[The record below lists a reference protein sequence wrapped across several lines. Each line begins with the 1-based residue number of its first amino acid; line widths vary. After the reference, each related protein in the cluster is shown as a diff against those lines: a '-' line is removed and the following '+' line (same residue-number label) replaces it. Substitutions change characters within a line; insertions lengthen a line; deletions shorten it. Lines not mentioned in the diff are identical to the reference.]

1 MRKIS
6 ILFITLFSISAF
18 AQGPDGSAG
27 RIKSAETSAV
37 LLNNNKGI
45 IPLKNVK
52 DLRIA
57 SVDLGFTNSTV
68 FDSIA
73 AKYWGLKSFSGD
85 TISSPLGFNAMH
97 MKLKL
102 FNTVILKL
110 SDKSSFSTS
119 MMHFIADLESQ
130 TNVVLVLSGSGTSLA
145 KLDKLKSPVIWS
157 KYQSPEAASAQAQ
170 IIFGGLGAKGKLD
183 ANYSTS
189 FKKGLGFITEKIRLG
204 YSMPAEVSLS
214 ADFASGIDA
223 IVKEGIAAH
232 SAPSAV
238 ILVAKDGKVIFNKA
252 YGAHSYDGAN
262 PTQLNDIYDMASVTK
277 VTATTPS
284 IMRLYDRKMIGLD
297 SLISKYVAT
306 TRSIPDKS
314 DIKIK
319 EALLHEA
326 GYYPYI
332 KFFELLKPGEMSKDS
347 SAAYPVKV
355 ADGYFL
361 RANYFEDVMWPVTLK
376 SHGGTR
382 GKFVYSDVSMYM
394 LKEVVEQ
401 VSHRRLNEYVLNEF
415 YLPLGMQATGFL
427 PRNRFDRSRIVPTT
441 ENDNWFRN
449 MLVQGYVNDPGA
461 AMAGGVEGHAG
472 LFSNANDLAIYY
484 QMLLNKGS
492 YGGEKFFDP
501 STVELFTSRQ
511 SKVSTRGY
519 GFARLTEAEE
529 KAGKSYP
536 SQLAYGH
543 SGYTGTYVWVDP
555 KYNLVYICLTN
566 RVYPDDNKTYGVSK
580 VNLRAKVLDFVYQE
594 FAKAQK

>member
-1 MRKIS
+1 MRKFFT
-6 ILFITLFSISAF
+6 LFITIASITAM
-18 AQGPDGSAG
+18 AQDLSPTG
-27 RIKSAETSAV
+27 RIRTAERNTV
-37 LLNNNKGI
+37 LLNNPKGI
-45 IPLKNVK
+45 IPLKNIK
-52 DLRIA
+52 DIKLA
-57 SVDLGFTNSTV
+57 TVDFGFPNSAV
-68 FDSIA
+68 FDSISS
-73 AKYWGLKSFSGD
+73 KYWALKSYRCD
-85 TISSPLGFNAMH
+85 TISTTDGFNRLH

-110 SDKSSFSTS
+110 SDRSSFSPP
-119 MMHFIADLESQ
+119 MLRFINDLESQ
-130 TNVVLVLSGSGTSLA
+130 SNVLLVLSGSGTNLSKLGKVRVPIVWNKGQSSESASLSAQAIFGGIALKA
-145 KLDKLKSPVIWS
+145 KLDTD
-157 KYQSPEAASAQAQ
+157 YSA
-170 IIFGGLGAKGKLD
+170 
-183 ANYSTS
+183 T
-189 FKKGLGFITEKIRLG
+189 FKKGSGFTTEKIRLG
-204 YSMPAEVSLS
+204 YSIPEDVSLS
-214 ADFASGIDA
+214 SNFNTGIDA
-223 IVKEGIAAH
+223 IVAEGIAAH

-238 ILVAKDGKVIFNKA
+238 ILVAKDGKVVFNRA
-252 YGAHSYDGAN
+252 YGSHSYDGLK
-262 PTQLNDIYDMASVTK
+262 PTNLNDIYDMASVTK
-277 VTATTPS
+277 VTATTPA
-284 IMRLYDRKMIGLD
+284 IMRLYDQKMIGLD

-306 TRSIPDKS
+306 TRNIADKS

-332 KFFELLKPGEMSKDS
+332 KFFELLKPGEMSTDS
-347 SAAYPVKV
+347 SAAFPVKV

-382 GKFVYSDVSMYM
+382 GKFVYSDISMYM
-394 LKEVVEQ
+394 LKEVIEQ
-401 VSHRRLNEYVLNEF
+401 VTHRRLDEYVLNDF

-461 AMAGGVEGHAG
+461 AMAGGVQGHAG
-472 LFSNANDLAIYY
+472 LFSTANDLAIYY

-492 YGGEKFFDP
+492 YGGSKFFST

-511 SKVSTRGY
+511 SKVSPRGY
-519 GFARLTEAEE
+519 GFARLTEADE
-529 KAGKSYP
+529 KANRGFP

-580 VNLRAKVLDFVYQE
+580 INLRAKVLDFVYE
-594 FAKAQK
+594 EVIKAQK

>member
-1 MRKIS
+1 MRKILTL
-6 ILFITLFSISAF
+6 LFVFTSAIGF
-18 AQGPDGSAG
+18 TQEPAATD
-27 RIKSAETSAV
+27 RIKSAESSV
-37 LLNNNKGI
+37 IVLNNSKAV
-45 IPLKNVK
+45 IPLKSVR

-57 SVDLGFTNSTV
+57 SIDLGFSNSAV

-73 AKYWGLKSFSGD
+73 GKYWSVKSFQGD
-85 TISSPLGFNAMH
+85 TINTSQGFNMLH

-110 SDKSSFSTS
+110 SDQSKFN
-119 MMHFIADLESQ
+119 MPLMRFITDLESQ
-130 TNVVLVLSGSGTSLA
+130 TDVIFVLSGRGKNLA
-145 KLDKLKSPVIWS
+145 KLDKVTSPVIWN
-157 KYQSPEAASAQAQ
+157 KHQTPEAASVSAQA
-170 IIFGGLGAKGKLD
+170 IFGGVASKAKLD
-183 ANYSTS
+183 ASYSAR
-189 FKKGLGFITEKIRLG
+189 FKKGLGTSTEKIRLG
-204 YSMPAEVSLS
+204 YSIPAEVSLS
-214 ADFASGIDA
+214 NHFASGIDA
-223 IVKEGIAAH
+223 IVKAGIAAH

-252 YGAHSYDGAN
+252 YGSHTYDGPN
-262 PTQLNDIYDMASVTK
+262 PTKADDIYDMASVTK

-306 TRSIPDKS
+306 TRNIPDKA

-401 VSHRRLNEYVLNEF
+401 VSHRRLDEYVLNEF

-484 QMLLNKGS
+484 QMLLNKGT
-492 YGGEKFFDP
+492 YGGEKFFEP

-511 SKVSTRGY
+511 SKVSSRGY

-529 KAGKSYP
+529 KANKGYP
-536 SQLAYGH
+536 SQLSYGH

-555 KYNLVYICLTN
+555 KFNLVYICLTN

-580 VNLRAKVLDFVYQE
+580 VNLRARVLDFVYE
-594 FAKAQK
+594 EVIKAGK

>member
-1 MRKIS
+1 MFLSFLTLIMRKIS

-18 AQGPDGSAG
+18 AQGPDVSVG

-57 SVDLGFTNSTV
+57 SVDLGFAHSTV

-73 AKYWGLKSFSGD
+73 GKYWSVKSFSGD
-85 TISSPLGFNAMH
+85 TMSSPLAFNKMH

-102 FNTVILKL
+102 FNTVFLKL
-110 SDKSSFSTS
+110 SDKTSFSMS

-130 TNVVLVLSGSGTSLA
+130 TNVVLVLSGSGTNLA
-145 KLDKLKSPVIWS
+145 KLDKFKFPIIWS
-157 KYQSPEAASAQAQ
+157 KYQSPDAASALAQ
-170 IIFGGLGAKGKLD
+170 VIFGGLGAKGKLD

-204 YSMPAEVSLS
+204 YSMPEEVSLS

-223 IVKEGIAAH
+223 IVKEGI
-232 SAPSAV
+232 
-238 ILVAKDGKVIFNKA
+238 VIFNKA
-252 YGAHSYDGAN
+252 YGAHSYNGAN
-262 PTQLNDIYDMASVTK
+262 QTQLNDIYDMASVTK

-306 TRSIPDKS
+306 TRNIPDKS

-472 LFSNANDLAIYY
+472 LFSNANDLAIYC

-519 GFARLTEAEE
+519 GFARLTETEE

-594 FAKAQK
+594 FTKAQK